1 MHNPKYII
9 FADNSLKEK
18 RKTKYERRLQH
29 TQQEQRQGV
38 LKCLAPPLLPRLQ
51 WSGENREQTITIA
64 LCILSLIMSYFFG
77 GHKYIHV

>member
-29 TQQEQRQGV
+29 TRQEQRQGV
-38 LKCLAPPLLPRLQ
+38 RKCLAP
-51 WSGENREQTITIA
+51 
-64 LCILSLIMSYFFG
+64 LSFPDFNGQEKIVS
-77 GHKYIHV
+77 KQIP